1 MHWWNLNI
9 YFVNDADIKI
19 ISFREP
25 EVVILDNDPYSRVY
39 NDLPA
44 GHLVLRKIPICELR
58 CYKVT
63 KRGAQFLLQA
73 RKG

>member
-1 MHWWNLNI
+1 VHWWNLNV

-19 ISFREP
+19 VSFREP

-39 NDLPA
+39 NDLPG
-44 GHLVLRKIPICELR
+44 GHLVLRKIPICVLR